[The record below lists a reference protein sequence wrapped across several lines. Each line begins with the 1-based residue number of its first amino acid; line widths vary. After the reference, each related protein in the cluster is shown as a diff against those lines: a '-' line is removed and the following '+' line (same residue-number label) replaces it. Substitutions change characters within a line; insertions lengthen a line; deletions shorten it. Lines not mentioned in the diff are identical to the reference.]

1 MALVRPKWCGDAHP
15 TRNGWASSNGELLKK
30 QKISEADIAEWYGHA
45 EWYGQRVWPGH
56 SKPEPQTLHE
66 APVVEREVTQEEME
80 WHGASETAES
90 EEEE

>member
-15 TRNGWASSNGELLKK
+15 TTKGWVSNGELLKK
-30 QKISEADIAEWYGHA
+30 QKISAEDIAEWYGH
-45 EWYGQRVWPGH
+45 
-56 SKPEPQTLHE
+56 SKPAPQTLHE
-66 APVVEREVTQEEME
+66 APVVEREVTQEEIE